1 MKYVVIIVAI
11 GLCAGASAAMAQAP
25 TCNGAYE
32 VVRNIVVKPGKKEL
46 FLKAVQDHQAWYTA
60 HGLKDRIILGRVLAH
75 DADSSGFSSS
85 LAMTVHTDLSQMAP
99 PAHAPDDAAWNRYI
113 AEYKE
118 SSDVT
123 NMTVVCLESLT
134 R

>member
-1 MKYVVIIVAI
+1 MKYVLVIASI
-11 GLCAGASAAMAQAP
+11 GLSACASAAMAQAP

-32 VVRNIVVKPGKKEL
+32 VVRNSVVKPGKMDL

-60 HGLKDRIILGRVLAH
+60 HGLKDRIIVGRVLAH

-85 LAMTVHTDLSQMAP
+85 SAMTVHTDLSQMAP

-113 AEYKE
+113 AEYRE
-118 SSDVT
+118 SSDLT
-123 NMTVVCLESLT
+123 NTAVVCMESSI